1 VTSALLPA
9 RQQAVLERL
18 YGLAPRGAQLGLER
32 VRAASASFGHPD
44 RRFSSLHVAGTNGKG
59 SISAM
64 TAAMALAGGVR
75 VGLYTSP
82 HLCRFAER
90 IQIDG
95 RPVAD
100 DALIPA
106 LEEVLDRCPELT
118 FFETATVAAF
128 QLFARFAVDL
138 AVVEV
143 GLGGRLDATNVL
155 ESPRA
160 TAIASISF
168 DHVDRLGSTLTSIA
182 REKAGIAKPGV
193 PLFVGPLAREALA
206 EVEAIA
212 LGVGAPVKRTDRDP
226 ELASFVEQHPPALEG
241 AHQRDN
247 ARIAVALGREAGL
260 SDRAIAEGLARVEWR
275 GRLETIRTPS
285 GDFLL
290 DAAHNAD
297 GAAAL
302 AAALRARR
310 VAPSHVALVF
320 GSMADKD
327 YPAMLEALA
336 PLASHRVYVAPEGR
350 RAADP
355 GAMTSIASGDVATS
369 PEHALELGRKA
380 VGAAGLVVV
389 TGSIFL
395 VGAVRARLLGLP
407 RDPAIA
413 L

>member
-1 VTSALLPA
+1 
-9 RQQAVLERL
+9 VLERL

-32 VRAASASFGHPD
+32 VRAASALFGHPD
-44 RRFSSLHVAGTNGKG
+44 RRFSTLHVAGTNGKG
-59 SISAM
+59 SVCAM
-64 TAAMALAGGVR
+64 TAAMAVEAGVR

-82 HLCRFAER
+82 HLCRFDER

-95 RPVAD
+95 RPAPE
-100 DALIPA
+100 DALVST

-128 QLFARFAVDL
+128 QLFARFGVEL

-155 ESPRA
+155 EGPRA
-160 TAIASISF
+160 TAITSISL
-168 DHVDRLGSTLTSIA
+168 DHTDRLGSTLASIA
-182 REKAGIAKPGV
+182 CEKAGIVKPGV
-193 PLFVGPLAREALA
+193 PLWVGPLPAEALA
-206 EVEAIA
+206 EVDRAA
-212 LGVGAPVKRTDRDP
+212 GLVGAPVKRADRDA
-226 ELASFVEQHPPALEG
+226 ELAAFVERHPPALEG

-247 ARIAVALGREAGL
+247 AKIAVALGREAGL
-260 SDRAIAEGLARVEWR
+260 SERAIAGGLRRVEWR

-285 GDFLL
+285 GEFLI
-290 DAAHNAD
+290 DAAHNPE
-297 GAAAL
+297 GAEAL
-302 AAALRARR
+302 AASLRARGA
-310 VAPSHVALVF
+310 APSEVALVF

-327 YPAMLEALA
+327 YPRMLAALA
-336 PLASHRVYVAPEGR
+336 PLAHHRLYVTPEGR

-355 GAMTSIASGDVATS
+355 AAMTSIAPGVVASS
-369 PEHALELGRKA
+369 PDHALELGRKA
-380 VGAAGLVVV
+380 VGASGLVVV

-395 VGAVRARLLGLP
+395 VGAVRALLLGLP